1 MHVAEKMTFEDLVD
15 WYVRQLVLYGD
26 AENAE
31 IIRNAFACGEP
42 TVALDMAV
50 IRSKQLNIIH
60 ERHIIKRSCEL
71 LDPDDDGME
80 ICKRFLTVNGFAPHA
95 RGQLLTGAISLSHS
109 GKETRC

>member
-1 MHVAEKMTFEDLVD
+1 MRVAEKMTFENLVD

-50 IRSKQLNIIH
+50 IRSKQLNIIP

-71 LDPDDDGME
+71 LDSDDDGME
-80 ICKRFLTVNGFAPHA
+80 ICKYLFAPNGDSVA
-95 RGQLLTGAISLSHS
+95 P
-109 GKETRC
+109 

>member
-1 MHVAEKMTFEDLVD
+1 MRVAEKMTFEDLVD
-15 WYVRQLVLYGD
+15 WYARQLVLYGD
-26 AENAE
+26 EGNAE

-50 IRSKQLNIIH
+50 IRSKQLNIIP

-80 ICKRFLTVNGFAPHA
+80 IC
-95 RGQLLTGAISLSHS
+95 
-109 GKETRC
+109 

>member
-1 MHVAEKMTFEDLVD
+1 MRVAEKMTFEDLVD

-31 IIRNAFACGEP
+31 SIRNAFACGEP

-50 IRSKQLNIIH
+50 IRSKQLNIIP

-71 LDPDDDGME
+71 LDPDDDGMK
-80 ICKRFLTVNGFAPHA
+80 ICKRFLTSNDLP
-95 RGQLLTGAISLSHS
+95 RMR
-109 GKETRC
+109 EDNC